1 MHRPL
6 DHLHSA
12 HASASAAVR
21 LAAANPEQLSQAPGR
36 LPQRPDLAVLSE
48 AIPLFYIGQNR
59 RGLWVVR
66 EAEGRSGGIFV
77 CRDSAVRF
85 AKEESE
91 PGGCAT
97 MFVTDPLEL
106 DIENG
111 GSGLV
116 ALLAAATD
124 AVSRHVPALAALAG
138 AAFVKWR
145 NFISPISRTLAG
157 KRKHRAAIERELFH
171 GHFWLASKSDDD
183 LPIFH

>member
-1 MHRPL
+1 MNRPL
-6 DHLHSA
+6 DHLNSG
-12 HASASAAVR
+12 HASAQAAVQ
-21 LAAANPEQLSQAPGR
+21 LAAVSLEQLSQAPRR
-36 LPQRPDLAVLSE
+36 LPQRPNLAVLSE

-66 EAEGRSGGIFV
+66 EAEGRSGGVFV

-85 AKEESE
+85 AKEKSE

-111 GSGLV
+111 GSRLV
-116 ALLAAATD
+116 TLFAAATD
-124 AVSRHVPALAALAG
+124 VVSRHVPALAAFAG